1 MKKKFWK
8 RGGAI
13 LTAFVLLFSS
23 MGVYAAEPEE
33 TGGEAAVQAEA
44 QGEAAVQAEA
54 QDEAAPQESAQSDV
68 QLQADDQ

>member
-23 MGVYAAEPEE
+23 MGVYAAESEE

-44 QGEAAVQAEA
+44 
-54 QDEAAPQESAQSDV
+54 
-68 QLQADDQ
+68 